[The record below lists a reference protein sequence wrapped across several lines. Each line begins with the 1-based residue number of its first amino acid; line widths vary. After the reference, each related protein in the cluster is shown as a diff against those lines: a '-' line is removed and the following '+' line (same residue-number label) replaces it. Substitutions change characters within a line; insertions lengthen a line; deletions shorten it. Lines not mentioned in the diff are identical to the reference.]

1 MKTFVKVLVAILIVI
16 GLCFGVYAV
25 LPQTSKMFVKG
36 NIQYRTDDTAKAQ
49 VDKIKKTKIPGFDKT
64 FGDGL
69 ENLCKSSAWYY
80 EEEASGDWKV
90 TYYGSKATMDLTTA
104 GMDQMYTDQ
113 PMKVEFTV
121 RNNSQVDIVI
131 TIKDDILSTDQAKE
145 ATYEKI
151 ANAAK

>member
-104 GMDQMYTDQ
+104 GMDQDR
-113 PMKVEFTV
+113 KSVV
-121 RNNSQVDIVI
+121 
-131 TIKDDILSTDQAKE
+131 
-145 ATYEKI
+145 
-151 ANAAK
+151 

>member
-49 VDKIKKTKIPGFDKT
+49 VD
-64 FGDGL
+64 
-69 ENLCKSSAWYY
+69 KSSAWYY

-145 ATYEKI
+145 AAYEKI

>member
-1 MKTFVKVLVAILIVI
+1 MLVAILIVI

-104 GMDQMYTDQ
+104 GMDHSAAVTSACIL
-113 PMKVEFTV
+113 P
-121 RNNSQVDIVI
+121 RIRII
-131 TIKDDILSTDQAKE
+131 TLTISSR
-145 ATYEKI
+145 
-151 ANAAK
+151 AASRSMRFFSETS

>member
-49 VDKIKKTKIPGFDKT
+49 VDKIKKTKIPGF
-64 FGDGL
+64 

-145 ATYEKI
+145 AAYEKI

>member
-113 PMKVEFTV
+113 PMKSEV
-121 RNNSQVDIVI
+121 
-131 TIKDDILSTDQAKE
+131 
-145 ATYEKI
+145 
-151 ANAAK
+151 